1 METINIK
8 EEVRSLID
16 RQPENFTWSG
26 LVSAIYH
33 RQRMPSQSIQIKDIK
48 PGVEPETFDEV
59 EESSPTPRRFGSDRG
74 LITISDDFDDP
85 LDLLPSPWVYRLLEK
100 AKKLTKVSAEL
111 AEIITKVEKERH
123 IDKPDNFW
131 EALHNFRQ
139 KNNLEAVGIEP
150 EVFEVVRDSSPGRE
164 VIL

>member
-1 METINIK
+1 METINLK

-16 RQPENFTWSG
+16 KLPENFTWSD
-26 LVSAIYH
+26 LISAIYL
-33 RQRMPSQSIQIKDIK
+33 RQRIQSQAIKIKDIK

-85 LDLLPSPWVYRLLEK
+85 LELLPSPLVDRLLEK
-100 AKKLTKVSAEL
+100 AKELTKVSAEL
-111 AEIITKVEKERH
+111 AEIIAKVEKERH
-123 IDKPDNFW
+123 IDQPDNFW
-131 EALHNFRQ
+131 EALQKFRQ
-139 KNNLEAVGIEP
+139 ENNLEAAGIEP
-150 EVFEVVRDSSPGRE
+150 EVFEGVRDSSPGRE